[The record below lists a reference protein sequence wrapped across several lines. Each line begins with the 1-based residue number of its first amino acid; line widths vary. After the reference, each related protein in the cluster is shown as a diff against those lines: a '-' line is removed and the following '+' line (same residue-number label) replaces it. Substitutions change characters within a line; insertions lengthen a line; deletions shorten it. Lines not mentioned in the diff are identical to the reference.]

1 MFSLY
6 FVLYKLEILTTTPTE
21 QQQQE
26 EGTKKKKKGRTI
38 INRKGMIGINKQK
51 KQTDE

>member
-1 MFSLY
+1 VFSLY

-26 EGTKKKKKGRTI
+26 EGTKKKNGWTI